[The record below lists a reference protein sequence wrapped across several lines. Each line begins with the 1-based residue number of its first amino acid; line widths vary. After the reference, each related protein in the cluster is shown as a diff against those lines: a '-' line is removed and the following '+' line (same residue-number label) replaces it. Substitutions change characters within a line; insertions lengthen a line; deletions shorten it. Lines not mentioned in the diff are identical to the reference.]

1 VKDAKTD
8 EAFFSKKT
16 WKAYK
21 SLMGYVRIGC
31 ISDHPDFHYYSYNK
45 SVKLMCA
52 RGTSSLEGYHSHLRR
67 IIQQFHSSPEL
78 CIKILSQFNYRWN
91 CDRLYDRGF
100 SPENFAGFYRHYLT
114 EEIQEKCASK
124 TDEPVH
130 PEWES
135 SKDVASRGEKF
146 YIMEVQQSQE
156 QYVPEGQEED
166 DDPDPTVIGTESE
179 LTPYQ
184 PFTGPYE
191 CHLFQENLQRHFKK
205 SHEASEDRRS
215 LATPYDM
222 PRFAKWWEEQ
232 VKANELL
239 DIDERKCLFWK
250 TAAMLQDHYLKSKRY
265 ANAVATVNQV
275 STQGT
280 SSVMDQCESLRARFC
295 NAGVGEQYSEVSN
308 AQPP

>member
-1 VKDAKTD
+1 
-8 EAFFSKKT
+8 
-16 WKAYK
+16 
-21 SLMGYVRIGC
+21 L
-31 ISDHPDFHYYSYNK
+31 
-45 SVKLMCA
+45 
-52 RGTSSLEGYHSHLRR
+52 
-67 IIQQFHSSPEL
+67 PE
-78 CIKILSQFNYRWN
+78 K
-91 CDRLYDRGF
+91 
-100 SPENFAGFYRHYLT
+100 FAGFYRHYLI
-114 EEIQEKCASK
+114 EEIQEMCASK

-135 SKDVASRGEKF
+135 SNVASTGEKF

-166 DDPDPTVIGTESE
+166 EDPDPTVIGTESE
-179 LTPYQ
+179 LTPHQ
-184 PFTGPYE
+184 PFTDPYE

-222 PRFAKWWEEQ
+222 PRFARWWEEQ

-239 DIDERKCLFWK
+239 DIDERKSLFWK